1 MTGIN
6 SFGGSR
12 YYPPADGLTV
22 SDTTPALPARPVVIA
37 QKALIVSGALRCTF
51 TPAPGKA
58 WLVRRITVQNTKFGQ
73 AFVYVGDNQPQNV
86 VSGTRTGT
94 FDENDTS
101 QPIFVPEGSPLL
113 VIWTSATNGVAWARI
128 EYVEV

>member
-1 MTGIN
+1 MT
-6 SFGGSR
+6 SDFGGDR
-12 YYPPADGLTV
+12 FYPPARNQQLV
-22 SDTTPALPARPVVIA
+22 SDSGAVLPARPTVQAQRAVVVA
-37 QKALIVSGALRCTF
+37 GALRATF
-51 TPAPGKA
+51 TPPPAKS
-58 WLVRRITVQNTKFGQ
+58 WLVRRITVQNTEFGQ
-73 AFVYVGDNQPQNV
+73 AFVYVGDAQPQNV

-113 VIWTSATNGVAWARI
+113 VIWTSVTTGVAWARI

>member
-1 MTGIN
+1 MTVN
-6 SFGGSR
+6 SFGGER
-12 YYPPADGLTV
+12 YFPPSGAGQVAIDQPG
-22 SDTTPALPARPVVIA
+22 ALPARPVVEV
-37 QKALIVSGALRCTF
+37 QKAVVVAGQLRCTF

-58 WLVRRITVQNTKFGQ
+58 WLVRRVTVQNTVFGQ
-73 AFVYVGDNQPQNV
+73 AFVYVGDKQPQNI

-101 QPIFVPEGSPLL
+101 QPIFVPEGSPVLI
-113 VIWTSATNGVAWARI
+113 VWTGATTGSAWGRI